1 MNSNGIEQT
10 RALAKEYVG
19 KAVDSIKDLEEGE
32 AKQGLV
38 DMANK
43 VLKRRK

>member
-1 MNSNGIEQT
+1 MDSSGIEQT
-10 RALAKEYVG
+10 RALAREYVG
-19 KAVDSIKDLEEGE
+19 KAVDSIQGFEPGE

-43 VLKRRK
+43 VLERRK